1 MWCDGPLS
9 RLWKGLKDI
18 KRTGPEETV
27 AVPIEEYIKLVE
39 QSILVLGQA
48 SSTVTNGRRLNILK
62 DPKDAKPILKE
73 KTRLDQKNDGKLFGE
88 KFRSHVE
95 DTGQSKTRTLVVFT
109 PPTSGKTLWKAFTLN
124 QNNPYRG
131 GRFY

>member
-1 MWCDGPLS
+1 M
-9 RLWKGLKDI
+9 
-18 KRTGPEETV
+18 
-27 AVPIEEYIKLVE
+27 E
-39 QSILVLGQA
+39 QSILVLGQV

-95 DTGQSKTRTLVVFT
+95 DTGRVRHEL
-109 PPTSGKTLWKAFTLN
+109 
-124 QNNPYRG
+124 
-131 GRFY
+131 

>member
-1 MWCDGPLS
+1 M
-9 RLWKGLKDI
+9 
-18 KRTGPEETV
+18 
-27 AVPIEEYIKLVE
+27 E

-62 DPKDAKPILKE
+62 DPKNAKPILKE
-73 KTRLDQKNDGKLFGE
+73 KTRLDQKNDE

-109 PPTSGKTLWKAFTLN
+109 PPTSRKTI
-124 QNNPYRG
+124 
-131 GRFY
+131 